1 MSNSGPKKY
10 HWTDVQLYA
19 LGLAGQNA
27 SNQEKT
33 TDVQLGMEIA
43 SNYKLHLQHALADM
57 LVSWDD
63 VHTYSMDDLV
73 LVRTALAP
81 VTLWNKFKDLQKKG
95 KCLTAHYNTW
105 SLKADFE
112 EERLS
117 THAAPTLAA
126 FLVLEARHV
135 MEHVVE
141 VTEDSPWHV
150 ELVVKLDGLDGAFRE
165 GRVVLEVLPIDRL
178 GRVVP
183 PLILHDESARILPIA
198 GLDTPSVP
206 PVVNFFEAWLPP

>member
-1 MSNSGPKKY
+1 MLLAHISASLSRCISLHVALQVYMSNSGPKKY

-43 SNYKLHLQHALADM
+43 SNYKMHLQHALADM

-95 KCLTAHYNTW
+95 KCLSGHYNTW
-105 SLKADFE
+105 SLLGGGKVPSGTQLEEAISFVKDKAWAQE
-112 EERLS
+112 QSE
-117 THAAPTLAA
+117 AALKKKSEAWAPPFPA
-126 FLVLEARHV
+126 LVYLEADG
-135 MEHVVE
+135 VE
-141 VTEDSPWHV
+141 GIVH
-150 ELVVKLDGLDGAFRE
+150 
-165 GRVVLEVLPIDRL
+165 
-178 GRVVP
+178 
-183 PLILHDESARILPIA
+183 A
-198 GLDTPSVP
+198 GGE
-206 PVVNFFEAWLPP
+206 EA

>member
-27 SNQEKT
+27 SNQDKT

-43 SNYKLHLQHALADM
+43 SNYKMHLQHALADM

-81 VTLWNKFKDLQKKG
+81 VWGRPKCTL
-95 KCLTAHYNTW
+95 
-105 SLKADFE
+105 
-112 EERLS
+112 R
-117 THAAPTLAA
+117 
-126 FLVLEARHV
+126 
-135 MEHVVE
+135 
-141 VTEDSPWHV
+141 
-150 ELVVKLDGLDGAFRE
+150 
-165 GRVVLEVLPIDRL
+165 
-178 GRVVP
+178 
-183 PLILHDESARILPIA
+183 
-198 GLDTPSVP
+198 
-206 PVVNFFEAWLPP
+206 